1 MKTLRV
7 GLMALAVAGAVEA
20 SAQAPPSFETQAT
33 ALAAGCLSAGNETP
47 EAASG
52 AIAACEKLIVD
63 LDALKQASPALG
75 GHDLNVFLIVKAMGE
90 TRVASTY
97 GKIDG
102 VRSARVCDRTERG
115 WVSVSQVNKA
125 DSPAYAAMVD
135 RLVASSVGAIG
146 KCRQEFGTPAG
157 ATPLPAG

>member
-1 MKTLRV
+1 MKTFRV
-7 GLMALAVAGAVEA
+7 CLMALAATGGFSA
-20 SAQAPPSFETQAT
+20 SAQSPPTFETKAT
-33 ALAAGCLSAGNETP
+33 ALSVSCMSAGNQTP
-47 EAASG
+47 EEASG

-63 LDALKQASPALG
+63 LNALRQSNPALG
-75 GHDLNVFLIVKAMGE
+75 GHDLNVFLLVKAMGE
-90 TRVASTY
+90 AAVASSY

-115 WVSVSQVNKA
+115 WMSVSQIKKA
-125 DSPAYAAMVD
+125 ESPAYAVMVD
-135 RLVASSVGAIG
+135 QLVASSVGAIT